1 MGVFPKL
8 RIVHTDSF
16 VEGQIFIP
24 SVNYILMV
32 LCIAVIAGYGGNNDR
47 LGDAYGELGRGGD
60 GGDWEKGGQGP
71 RCSSSQSGTL

>member
-1 MGVFPKL
+1 MSVFPKL
-8 RIVHTDSF
+8 RIVHTDNF

-47 LGDAYGELGRGGD
+47 LGDAYGEWGSRSGKKGRD
-60 GGDWEKGGQGP
+60 GAG
-71 RCSSSQSGTL
+71 